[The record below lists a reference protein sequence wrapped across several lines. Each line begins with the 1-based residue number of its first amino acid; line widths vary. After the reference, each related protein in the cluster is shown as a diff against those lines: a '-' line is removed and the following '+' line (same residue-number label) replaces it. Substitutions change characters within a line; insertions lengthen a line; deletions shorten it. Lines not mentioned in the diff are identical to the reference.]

1 MKRYINLLIAVIL
14 FVGIVVMLFYF
25 LIRSDNSY
33 VTYIKLQVNPSFVIG
48 INDKKNVVFYNSLNS
63 DGNRFNL
70 SMFQGK
76 SLYDATL
83 VFINE
88 LGNAQEDK
96 NEINLTVMTK
106 NKSVKEEIINIMS
119 EAIVSFDSNYLI
131 KSHEATHDEL
141 ERYSNETVYN
151 VSPSLTN
158 EELES
163 ISEDIYNKVDSYIQK
178 QIDILNLNKLS
189 NDHKN
194 ELLKE
199 KEEDNY
205 FNDFNIL
212 SINEEYDILEK
223 SNYEV
228 IFNYGEDSYTYNIIL
243 NLIIETSIIKD
254 KTIIEEYNYT
264 YEKQDELGEI
274 TNLKTYFYTFWK

>member
-274 TNLKTYFYTFWK
+274 TNLKTYFYTF